1 MMFAYLEILRPFNGL
16 MSAFAVIIS
25 AILVGFFNPLQIA
38 IACFSVFLI
47 SSGGMVINDYFDYQI
62 DKINKP
68 KRAVTYGKIS
78 RKTALIYSIVLF
90 LIGILLA
97 FFLNFYMFAL
107 AIFNSILLLIYSW
120 KIKRTILIGNFFVS
134 WLAASSFLFGSLL
147 QGKIT
152 PLILILFLMAFS
164 SSIGREIAK
173 SIEDVKGD
181 RKMKLKTLP
190 IIAGNNFAAWIACI
204 FMIFAIIFTFLP
216 YILNLLNI
224 TYLYIAFIGDA
235 IAAFSCFIIFISP
248 KRSQEMMKIA
258 MLIVL
263 IAFLI
268 GTF

>member
-1 MMFAYLEILRPFNGL
+1 MLAYLEILRSFNGL

-25 AILVGFFNPLQIA
+25 SILIGFFIPLQIF
-38 IACFSVFLI
+38 IACLSVFLI
-47 SSGGMVINDYFDYQI
+47 SSAGMVINDYFDYQI

-68 KRAVTYGKIS
+68 KRALTSGKIS
-78 RKTALIYSIVLF
+78 RKTALSYSLVLF
-90 LIGILLA
+90 LIGNVLA
-97 FFLNFYMFAL
+97 LFLNFYMFAL
-107 AIFNSILLLIYSW
+107 AIFNSILLLLYSW
-120 KIKRTILIGNFFVS
+120 KIKKTILAGNFFVS

-147 QGKIT
+147 EEKIT
-152 PLILILFLMAFS
+152 ALILILFLMAFS

-181 RKMKLKTLP
+181 RKMKLRTLP
-190 IIAGNNFAAWIACI
+190 VIAGNNFSAWIACI

-216 YILNLLNI
+216 YIFNLLNI
-224 TYLYIAFIGDA
+224 IYLYIVLIGDF

-248 KRSQEMMKIA
+248 KRAQEMIKIA

-268 GTF
+268 GIF

>member
-1 MMFAYLEILRPFNGL
+1 MFAYLEILRPFNGL

-25 AILVGFFNPLQIA
+25 AIIVGFFNPLQIA
-38 IACFSVFLI
+38 VACLSVFLI
-47 SSGGMVINDYFDYQI
+47 SSGGMVINDYFDCKI
-62 DKINKP
+62 DRINRP
-68 KRAVTYGKIS
+68 KRAVTCGKIS
-78 RKTALIYSIVLF
+78 RKTALNYSLGLF

-120 KIKRTILIGNFFVS
+120 KIKKTILIGNFFVS

-181 RKMKLKTLP
+181 KKMKLKTLP
-190 IIAGNNFAAWIACI
+190 IIAGNIFSAWIACI
-204 FMIFAIIFTFLP
+204 FIIFAIIFTFLP
-216 YILNLLNI
+216 YVFNLLNI
-224 TYLYIAFIGDA
+224 AYLYIVLIGDA
-235 IAAFSCFIIFISP
+235 IALFSCFIIFISP
-248 KRSQEMMKIA
+248 KRSQQMIKTA

>member
-1 MMFAYLEILRPFNGL
+1 MFAYLEILRPFNGL

-25 AILVGFFNPLQIA
+25 AILIGFFAPLQIA

-47 SSGGMVINDYFDYQI
+47 SSGGMVINDYFDYKI
-62 DKINKP
+62 DRINRP
-68 KRAVTYGKIS
+68 KRVVTSGKIS
-78 RKTALIYSIVLF
+78 RKTALNYSLSLF
-90 LIGILLA
+90 LIGIAAAL
-97 FFLNFYMFAL
+97 FLNFYMFTL
-107 AIFNSILLLIYSW
+107 AIFNSLLLLIYSW
-120 KIKRTILIGNFFVS
+120 KIKKTILIGNFIVS

-147 QGKIT
+147 QEKIT
-152 PLILILFLMAFS
+152 ALILILFMMAFS

-190 IIAGNNFAAWIACI
+190 IIAGNAFSAWIACI

-224 TYLYIAFIGDA
+224 IYLYVVLIADV

-248 KRSQEMMKIA
+248 KRSQEMIKIA